1 MQRRLPE
8 RCRPDA
14 RHPKNEDS
22 RRDERSQ
29 VASHAPRRT
38 LEWKTANDIPS
49 LGDGY
54 LPDGG
59 QPTDTMQCTWS
70 ASGPAYSSLCTASS
84 SSTDS
89 HSGQRVLA
97 PTSLTF

>member
-1 MQRRLPE
+1 MQRCMSE
-8 RCRPDA
+8 RRRPDA

-38 LEWKTANDIPS
+38 LVWKTTSDIQS

-54 LPDGG
+54 LLDGG
-59 QPTDTMQCTWS
+59 PPTATIRCTWS
-70 ASGPAYSSLCTASS
+70 ASGPASSSLYTASS

-89 HSGQRVLA
+89 HSGRRGPV
-97 PTSLTF
+97 PTFSTF

>member
-8 RCRPDA
+8 RRRPNA
-14 RHPKNEDS
+14 RHSENKDS

-38 LEWKTANDIPS
+38 LVWKTTSDIQS
-49 LGDGY
+49 LGGDY

-59 QPTDTMQCTWS
+59 PPTDTIRCTWS
-70 ASGPAYSSLCTASS
+70 ASGPASSSLSTASY

-89 HSGQRVLA
+89 HSGRWGLA
-97 PTSLTF
+97 LSFS